1 MIYSSDLSYQLFC
14 FNLFLKSNQQFLT
27 ICIFIFNQ
35 QVFIC
40 DIIKSNFS
48 ATKKKTGRRNNC
60 SDWKNV
66 FHINELKMDFTVRL
80 MDRYINIC
88 KDLKGPNISLQIYLQ
103 NCLNTKLSKSCK
115 SGSFVH

>member
-1 MIYSSDLSYQLFC
+1 M
-14 FNLFLKSNQQFLT
+14 NL
-27 ICIFIFNQ
+27 
-35 QVFIC
+35 
-40 DIIKSNFS
+40 IK
-48 ATKKKTGRRNNC
+48 ARRRNC